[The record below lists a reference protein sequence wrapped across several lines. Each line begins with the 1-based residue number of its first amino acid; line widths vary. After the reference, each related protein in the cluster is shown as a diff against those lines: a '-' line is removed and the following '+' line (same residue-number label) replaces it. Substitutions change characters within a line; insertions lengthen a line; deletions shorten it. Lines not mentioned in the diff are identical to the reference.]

1 MSDTPSD
8 FDVPDD
14 TSAVGETSAE
24 MVSPEAPT
32 HPWYRLDLFNTLLLI
47 SFLLITLS
55 SMLLL
60 WHLIDRYGSI
70 TDAPWNV

>member
-1 MSDTPSD
+1 MSDIPSD

-14 TSAVGETSAE
+14 TTEVGETSGE
-24 MVSPEAPT
+24 MVRPEAPKR
-32 HPWYRLDLFNTLLLI
+32 PWYQLDLFNTLLLI

-55 SMLLL
+55 SMLLI

>member
-1 MSDTPSD
+1 MSDIPSD

-14 TSAVGETSAE
+14 TTEVGETSGE
-24 MVSPEAPT
+24 MVRPEAPQR
-32 HPWYRLDLFNTLLLI
+32 PWYQLDLFNTLLLI

-55 SMLLL
+55 SMLLI